1 LRHNMDAA
9 EHLGRGIGNDSLPIT
24 PETSRASEN
33 EEWAWMVAEDP
44 AFYLVGPGRVENT
57 GV

>member
-1 LRHNMDAA
+1 MKSKIETAIHTRH
-9 EHLGRGIGNDSLPIT
+9 GVGNDSSTTT
-24 PETSRASEN
+24 PETSPASDY

-44 AFYLVGPGRVENT
+44 AFYLSTWRAENT

>member
-1 LRHNMDAA
+1 MKSKIETAIHTRH
-9 EHLGRGIGNDSLPIT
+9 GVGNDSSTTTL
-24 PETSRASEN
+24 ETSPASDY

-44 AFYLVGPGRVENT
+44 AFYLSTWRAENT

>member
-1 LRHNMDAA
+1 LKGKRETTVHTRQ
-9 EHLGRGIGNDSLPIT
+9 GVGNDSSTNT
-24 PETSRASEN
+24 PETRSAFDH

-44 AFYLVGPGRVENT
+44 AFYLATGRAENA